1 MPYDFEGTEDRSPPP
16 WMMNGPEYQPTD
28 LEAIVMAMEIAAI
41 NLTTAIGSSFTLDQ
55 LLDEAASMDVDRA
68 SAAIVVGNVKFLE
81 RDGDRLRLK

>member
-1 MPYDFEGTEDRSPPP
+1 MVYDFDGAEDLSPPP
-16 WMMNGPEYQPTD
+16 WNGPTCQPTD
-28 LEAIVMAMEIAAI
+28 LEAIVMALEIAAI
-41 NLTTAIGSSFTLDQ
+41 NLTPTVESRFTLDQ